1 VPTLTDNPLVRGVA
15 RISIPVERKLL
26 IAFAL
31 VVALLVAVG
40 ALGVGVLSQSNSRV
54 EALNQLPERAA
65 AYQQLYNE
73 SDQLNQALG
82 DRSGVISNCF
92 QRKEVLFCSQNSET
106 GDTGI
111 GNTEI
116 LFIDDG
122 AIGATIGT
130 MEPVTDVN
138 NVVDLGFDPPANER
152 AILTQVHT
160 EYVAIATGMTTLKIE
175 DESGGPYADNI
186 TEIYA
191 ARKIEAQAL
200 QLISI
205 TSTAGTSLVAQND
218 ASYLGSQHLFIGVA
232 VASALLA
239 LLLALILSRALTGPI
254 RRIDSR
260 LAAIASGDFSGHVDV
275 PNRDELGALAVN
287 LNRMNDE
294 LGRLYRE
301 LETASRHK
309 SEFLANMSH
318 ELRTPLNAVIGFSD
332 VLRDQMFGELNAK
345 QMEYVDDIHTSGRH
359 LLTLINDILDMSKIE
374 AGRMDL
380 QVSSFSLPEVLR
392 NSVAL
397 LRERATRQG
406 IALSLEVDP
415 GIDIIEADERL
426 LKQVIFNLLSN
437 ALNFTERGG
446 HVEVAARD
454 QGDQVA
460 ISVRDDGVGIA
471 PDDQA
476 RIFLE
481 FEQAGKS
488 TVQEGTGLGLAL
500 SRRFVELHGGRLTVD
515 SAPGAGSTFT
525 FTLPKLAPSPAA
537 AQADGASQSEAPQAS
552 IAAVAPS

>member
-15 RISIPVERKLL
+15 RISISVERKLL
-26 IAFAL
+26 TAFAL

-40 ALGVGVLSQSNSRV
+40 AVGVSVLSQSNSRV
-54 EALNQLPERAA
+54 EALNQLPQRAA

-73 SDQLNQALG
+73 SNLLG
-82 DRSGVISNCF
+82 SWLSAREGVIEDCF
-92 QRKEVLFCSQNSET
+92 HEQGILFCDGIPET
-106 GDTGI
+106 AQH
-111 GNTEI
+111 EQ
-116 LFIDDG
+116 LYYDDG
-122 AIGATIGT
+122 QIEAAIDLIQPLA
-130 MEPVTDVN
+130 DVN
-138 NVVDLGFDPPANER
+138 NVADLGFEPPANEL
-152 AILTQVHT
+152 AILTLVHND
-160 EYVAIATGMTTLKIE
+160 YVTIANGMANLVI
-175 DESGGPYADNI
+175 DDADGPYERNLGEYYADSDL
-186 TEIYA
+186 TDQ
-191 ARKIEAQAL
+191 AQ
-200 QLISI
+200 QLETL
-205 TSTAGTSLVAQND
+205 TSAAGTSLVAQND
-218 ASYLGSQHLFIGVA
+218 ASYLDSQHLFIGVA
-232 VASALLA
+232 VASAVLA

-301 LETASRHK
+301 LEEASRHK

-332 VLRDQMFGELNAK
+332 VLRDQMFGELNKK
-345 QMEYVDDIHTSGRH
+345 QMEYVNDIHTSGRH

-392 NSVAL
+392 NAVAL

-406 IALSLEVDP
+406 IALSLEIDP
-415 GIDIIEADERL
+415 GIDVIDADERL
-426 LKQVIFNLLSN
+426 LKQVVFNLLSN
-437 ALNFTERGG
+437 ALNFTDRGG

-454 QGDQVA
+454 QGDHVA

-471 PDDQA
+471 PEDQA

-488 TVQEGTGLGLAL
+488 KAREGTGLGLAL
-500 SRRFVELHGGRLTVD
+500 SRRFVELHGGQLTVD
-515 SAPGAGSTFT
+515 STPEKGSTFS
-525 FTLPKLAPSPAA
+525 FSLPKTPSSAHSAVESLEIASPA
-537 AQADGASQSEAPQAS
+537 EAKH
-552 IAAVAPS
+552 

>member
-15 RISIPVERKLL
+15 RISISVERKLL

-54 EALNQLPERAA
+54 VALDQLPQRAA

-73 SDQLNQALG
+73 STQLGGWLA
-82 DRSGVISNCF
+82 DRSGVIENCF
-92 QRKEVLFCSQNSET
+92 QRKAKLFCDDISANGNSE
-106 GDTGI
+106 
-111 GNTEI
+111 N
-116 LFIDDG
+116 LFVDDG
-122 AIGATIGT
+122 EVEATIEL
-130 MEPVTDVN
+130 MEHLTDVN
-138 NVVDLGFDPPANER
+138 NVADLGFEPPHNER
-152 AILTQVHT
+152 VILTQVHT
-160 EYVAIATGMTTLKIE
+160 EYVAIAMGMSTLKID
-175 DESGGPYADNI
+175 DENGGPYVDNI
-186 TEIYA
+186 AEFDA
-191 ARKIEAQAL
+191 DSQLSSQAL
-200 QLISI
+200 QLVGI
-205 TSTAGTSLVAQND
+205 TSAAGTSLVAQND
-218 ASYLGSQHLFIGVA
+218 ASYLASQHLFIGVA

-260 LAAIASGDFSGHVDV
+260 LAAIASGNFSEHVDI
-275 PNRDELGALAVN
+275 PNRDELGALAAN

-301 LETASRHK
+301 VEEASRHK

-332 VLRDQMFGELNAK
+332 VLRDEMFGELNEK
-345 QMEYVDDIHTSGRH
+345 QLEYVTDIHTSGRH

-380 QVSSFSLPEVLR
+380 QVSSFSLPDVLR

-406 IALSLEVDP
+406 IVLSLEIDP
-415 GIDIIEADERL
+415 GIEMIEADERL
-426 LKQVIFNLLSN
+426 LKQVLFNLLSN

-446 HVEVAARD
+446 RVEVVARE
-454 QGDQVA
+454 QGDVVA

-471 PDDQA
+471 PEDQA

-488 TVQEGTGLGLAL
+488 KAQEGTGLGLAL
-500 SRRFVELHGGRLTVD
+500 SRRFVELHGGQLIVD
-515 SAPGAGSTFT
+515 SAPGEGSTFL
-525 FTLPKLAPSPAA
+525 FTLPKTPRSIDTATAVVAQDQQRASLAE
-537 AQADGASQSEAPQAS
+537 AQH
-552 IAAVAPS
+552 

>member
-54 EALNQLPERAA
+54 EALNQLPQRAA

-82 DRSGVISNCF
+82 DRSDVISNCF
-92 QRKEVLFCSQNSET
+92 KRKEVLFCEQNSET
-106 GDTGI
+106 GDTKT
-111 GNTEI
+111 GNSAI

-160 EYVAIATGMTTLKIE
+160 EYVAIATGMAALKIE
-175 DESGGPYADNI
+175 DENGGPYADNI

-205 TSTAGTSLVAQND
+205 TSTAGTSLVVQND

-301 LETASRHK
+301 LEEASRHK

-332 VLRDQMFGELNAK
+332 VLRDQMFGELNEK

-415 GIDIIEADERL
+415 GIDVIEADERL

-437 ALNFTERGG
+437 ALNFTARGG
-446 HVEVAARD
+446 HVEVVARD
-454 QGDQVA
+454 QGDHVA

-471 PDDQA
+471 PDDHA

-500 SRRFVELHGGRLTVD
+500 SRRFVELHGGHLSVD
-515 SAPGAGSTFT
+515 SATGAGSTFT
-525 FTLPKLAPSPAA
+525 FTLPKTQNSIDPTTAGAVQQDHASASPA
-537 AQADGASQSEAPQAS
+537 EAKH
-552 IAAVAPS
+552 

>member
-1 VPTLTDNPLVRGVA
+1 
-15 RISIPVERKLL
+15 
-26 IAFAL
+26 
-31 VVALLVAVG
+31 
-40 ALGVGVLSQSNSRV
+40 
-54 EALNQLPERAA
+54 
-65 AYQQLYNE
+65 
-73 SDQLNQALG
+73 
-82 DRSGVISNCF
+82 
-92 QRKEVLFCSQNSET
+92 
-106 GDTGI
+106 
-111 GNTEI
+111 
-116 LFIDDG
+116 
-122 AIGATIGT
+122 
-130 MEPVTDVN
+130 
-138 NVVDLGFDPPANER
+138 
-152 AILTQVHT
+152 
-160 EYVAIATGMTTLKIE
+160 
-175 DESGGPYADNI
+175 
-186 TEIYA
+186 
-191 ARKIEAQAL
+191 
-200 QLISI
+200 
-205 TSTAGTSLVAQND
+205 
-218 ASYLGSQHLFIGVA
+218 

-301 LETASRHK
+301 LETASKHK

-415 GIDIIEADERL
+415 GIDVIEADERL

-454 QGDQVA
+454 RGDQVA

-525 FTLPKLAPSPAA
+525 FTLPKTQNSIDPTTAGAVQHDHASASLA
-537 AQADGASQSEAPQAS
+537 EAKH
-552 IAAVAPS
+552 